1 MKKIFSYAMTI
12 AAAIALVSCGGGEK
26 KAEKAPAP
34 EAPANEAV
42 AETSVATTPT
52 TTQQVEATPVAEPKE
67 EEKPVSIQPED
78 VLLPSALKG
87 KVKVINGED
96 DCIPFEINRYGSPE
110 VTITFEL
117 IQTVQTAPLASS
129 YGQLWLV
136 GVAQDKAGRTIKD
149 LLPSYDE
156 WRSGDS
162 DGSEFKAFL
171 ESEPGET
178 LTLSFSGNSCV
189 EWNEEDPDKI
199 AEGEQKVADGLKKVA
214 KFKLKITN

>member
-1 MKKIFSYAMTI
+1 MKKFFSYAMTI
-12 AAAIALVSCGGGEK
+12 AAAIALVSCGGEK

-96 DCIPFEINRYGSPE
+96 DCIPVVLNEYDSPE
-110 VTITFEL
+110 ITITFEL
-117 IQTVQTAPLASS
+117 IQTVKTAPLASS

-149 LLPSYDE
+149 ILPSYDE
-156 WRSGDS
+156 WRTEDSG
-162 DGSEFKAFL
+162 GEYFKAFL

-178 LTLSFSGNSCV
+178 ITLSFTGSNGLA
-189 EWNEEDPDKI
+189 WNEKDEDTI
-199 AEGEQKVADGLKKVA
+199 AEGMEKTKQAMAKVA
-214 KFKLKITN
+214 KFKLRITN